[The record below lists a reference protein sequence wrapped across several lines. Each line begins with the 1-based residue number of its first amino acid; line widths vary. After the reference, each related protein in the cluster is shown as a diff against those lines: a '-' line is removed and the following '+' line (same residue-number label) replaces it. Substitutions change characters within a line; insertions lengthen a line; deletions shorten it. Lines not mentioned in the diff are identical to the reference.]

1 VQNSVGNIEIR
12 LNTFPD
18 KYKKVDYEPEI
29 SARLQKFI
37 DIMKIIAGKY
47 CRTHQGSNRSH
58 DQIGNRDP
66 ECQKQ
71 PEDE

>member
-1 VQNSVGNIEIR
+1 VQNPVGNIKIR
-12 LNTFPD
+12 LDTFPD
-18 KYKKVDYEPEI
+18 KYKKVNYEPEI

-37 DIMKIIAGKY
+37 NIMKIIAGKY
-47 CRTHQGSNRSH
+47 CGAHCEATDP